1 MYTHFRSSRSGRGQ
15 GSPLQRPQRGPPPL
29 PAAAGAYGLRRDT
42 ARSGRGCDGLCVR
55 RAPAPRPRPGHSC
68 RAVLQSRRRPGVRLG
83 GPSLGSWAASA
94 GPPGMGLPRPSATLG
109 ESPPA
114 PVRAQPSGG
123 SWRGRAPEGVSTHA
137 GAGLCAPSARR
148 RAVWRLGRLAG
159 LGPFPLSRAPPSS
172 PLSGGHQAETWEPI
186 QTFSRSSRVSGL
198 SSPRMGL
205 CVRGR
210 GPPTVVQAQ
219 RPCPVPA
226 SHRCGLSMSFPWT
239 LFSFVRYFAEEMG
252 EGQRRATERGGGGA
266 GGESQ
271 FS

>member
-29 PAAAGAYGLRRDT
+29 PAAAGAYGLRRAT
-42 ARSGRGCDGLCVR
+42 ARSGRGCDGA
-55 RAPAPRPRPGHSC
+55 AP
-68 RAVLQSRRRPGVRLG
+68 
-83 GPSLGSWAASA
+83 SA
-94 GPPGMGLPRPSATLG
+94 GPQLQGRSAVEAQARGPAWRPLSGQLGSVGRAAGHGASATFRDLG
-109 ESPPA
+109 RVTACASARTALRRFLARE
-114 PVRAQPSGG
+114 
-123 SWRGRAPEGVSTHA
+123 APEGVSTRA

-219 RPCPVPA
+219 RPCPAPA

-239 LFSFVRYFAEEMG
+239 LFSSVRYFAEEMG